1 MLPEITLQPLYH
13 RGQEN
18 IALHFAYNPTLHTL
32 LKVLP
37 RIRWSRTHGCWYGP
51 LDKPFYTALAAAVKG
66 QATLSTEVLKK
77 YMQQRQLVAG
87 TRTQVSAKM
96 AGILQKEPLSQ
107 ENSEAYR
114 RYQQL
119 LHVKG
124 YSLNTLKTY
133 CHSFYLLLRV
143 LGKVPVASLLPQHI
157 HAYLL
162 WLIQKKGYSETAV
175 HTAVNAIKFYF
186 EQVEKKDKTYY
197 ELPRPKKPQLLP
209 NILAEGEVAALL
221 QKIGN
226 LKHKVL
232 MMTAYSAGLRVS
244 ELVSLQVKDIDSAR
258 MVIHIRRGKGKK
270 DRLVPL
276 SKTLLHYLRAYYKMY
291 RPETFLFEGEKGKS
305 YSTRSA
311 QKVLA
316 MAKRATKIGKRG
328 SIHMLRHSYATHLLE
343 AGTDIRYIQ
352 AFLGHHNIKT
362 TMRYTHVTMPK
373 LENIQSPLDRLC
385 LK

>member
-13 RGQEN
+13 RGKEQ
-18 IALHFAYNPTLHTL
+18 IALHYTYHPTFNEL
-32 LKVLP
+32 LKRVP
-37 RIRWSRTHGCWYGP
+37 RIRWTRTHHYWYGP
-51 LDKPFYTALAAAVKG
+51 LDRPFYTDVAAAVKG
-66 QATLSTEVLKK
+66 QAILKTETLKK

-87 TRTQVSAKM
+87 TGTPVSAKM
-96 AGILQKEPLSQ
+96 AGILQRQPLND

-119 LHVKG
+119 LQLKG
-124 YSLNTLKTY
+124 YSPNTIKSY
-133 CHSFYLLLRV
+133 CHSFHFLLRV
-143 LGKVPVASLLPQHI
+143 LGNVPVDSLLPKHI

-197 ELPRPKKPQLLP
+197 DLPRPKKPLLLP
-209 NILAEGEVAALL
+209 NILAESEVAALL
-221 QKIGN
+221 QKIQN

-232 MMTAYSAGLRVS
+232 IMTAYSAGLRVS
-244 ELVSLQVKDIDSAR
+244 ELVRLQVKDIDSAR
-258 MVIHIRRGKGKK
+258 MVIHIRQGKGKK

-276 SKTLLHYLRAYYKMY
+276 SKTLLQHLRAYFKMY
-291 RPETFLFEGEKGKS
+291 RPATFLFEGEGGKS

-316 MAKRATKIGKRG
+316 LAKGETKIGKRG

-373 LENIQSPLDRLC
+373 LENIKSPLDRLN
-385 LK
+385 L